1 MEHAGSKGYQLNFRV
16 ESLGVSFP
24 PGCGA
29 ELAYLK
35 YHSFD
40 LSFSYLYIVPPV
52 CNCDPLGLFS
62 QTVTS
67 WFIKPRTSNE
77 QAPACH
83 SGDDVSQNSIDQRS
97 NSDLALPLELSLDHQ
112 QSRSSNNN
120 HLSSKDKDFKSSQ
133 FNKTIKS
140 NLLDRITSTSQDLNR
155 SV

>member
-1 MEHAGSKGYQLNFRV
+1 MGNLNPTG
-16 ESLGVSFP
+16 LGGKLWQDPEPTRNP
-24 PGCGA
+24 PQPKYNCGFGH
-29 ELAYLK
+29 K
-35 YHSFD
+35 YWTNPN
-40 LSFSYLYIVPPV
+40 L
-52 CNCDPLGLFS
+52 
-62 QTVTS
+62 
-67 WFIKPRTSNE
+67 FIKPRTSNE

-97 NSDLALPLELSLDHQ
+97 NSDLALPSELSLDHQ